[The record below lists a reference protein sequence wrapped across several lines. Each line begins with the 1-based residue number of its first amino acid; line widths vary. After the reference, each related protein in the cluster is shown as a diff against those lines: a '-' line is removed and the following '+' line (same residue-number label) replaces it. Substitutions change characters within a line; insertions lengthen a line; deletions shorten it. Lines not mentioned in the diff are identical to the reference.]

1 MILTLNNLAKEYG
14 LLPSEA
20 LGRAT
25 TFDLYVLDVSTRWLS
40 HRQDIAEGKV
50 KPKEP
55 KKQDLQWYMDIA
67 RREDSER
74 KRKIAE
80 EHNDQKSKGS

>member
-1 MILTLNNLAKEYG
+1 LVLTLNNLAKEYG

-40 HRQDIAEGKV
+40 HRQDVAEGKV
-50 KPKEP
+50 KAKEP
-55 KKQDLQWYMDIA
+55 KKQDLQWYMDLA

-80 EHNDQKSKGS
+80 KHNDQESSGS

>member
-1 MILTLNNLAKEYG
+1 MIITLNNLAKEYG

-20 LGRAT
+20 LSRAT

-40 HRQDIAEGKV
+40 HRQDVAEGKV

-55 KKQDLQWYMDIA
+55 KKQDLQWYMDLA
-67 RREDSER
+67 KNEDNER

-80 EHNDQKSKGS
+80 QQENRSGL

>member
-1 MILTLNNLAKEYG
+1 LILTLNNLAKEYG

-20 LGRAT
+20 LSRAT
-25 TFDLYVLDVSTRWLS
+25 TFDLYVLDVSTRWVS
-40 HRQDIAEGKV
+40 YRQDIADGKIQ
-50 KPKEP
+50 PKA
-55 KKQDLQWYMDIA
+55 KKQDLQWYMDLA

-80 EHNDQKSKGS
+80 EHNDQKSTGS

>member
-1 MILTLNNLAKEYG
+1 LIITLNNLAKEYG

-20 LGRAT
+20 LSRAT

-40 HRQDIAEGKV
+40 YRQDVAEGKIQ
-50 KPKEP
+50 PKA
-55 KKQDLQWYMDIA
+55 KKQDLQWYMDLA

-74 KRKIAE
+74 KRKIDE
-80 EHNDQKSKGS
+80 EHNDQKSTGS

>member
-1 MILTLNNLAKEYG
+1 MVITLNNLAKEYG

-20 LGRAT
+20 LSRAT
-25 TFDLYVLDVSTRWLS
+25 TFDLYVLDVSTRWVS
-40 HRQDIAEGKV
+40 YRQDIAEGKIQ
-50 KPKEP
+50 PKA
-55 KKQDLQWYMDIA
+55 KKQDLQWYMDLA

-80 EHNDQKSKGS
+80 EHNDQKSTGS

>member
-1 MILTLNNLAKEYG
+1 MIITLNNLAKEYG

-20 LGRAT
+20 LSRAT
-25 TFDLYVLDVSTRWLS
+25 TFDLYVLDVSTRWVS
-40 HRQDIAEGKV
+40 YRQDIAEGKIQ
-50 KPKEP
+50 PKA
-55 KKQDLQWYMDIA
+55 KKQDLQWYMDLA

-80 EHNDQKSKGS
+80 EHNDQKSTGS

>member
-1 MILTLNNLAKEYG
+1 LIITLNNLAKEYG

-20 LGRAT
+20 LSRAT
-25 TFDLYVLDVSTRWLS
+25 TFDLYVLDVSTRWVS
-40 HRQDIAEGKV
+40 YRQDIAEGKIQ
-50 KPKEP
+50 PKA
-55 KKQDLQWYMDIA
+55 KKQDLQWYMELA

-80 EHNDQKSKGS
+80 EHNDQKSTGS

>member
-1 MILTLNNLAKEYG
+1 LIITLNNLAKEYG

-25 TFDLYVLDVSTRWLS
+25 TFDLYVLDVSTRWL
-40 HRQDIAEGKV
+40 RYKQDVAEGKV
-50 KPKEP
+50 EPKA
-55 KKQDLQWYMDIA
+55 KKQDLQWYMDLA

-80 EHNDQKSKGS
+80 EHNDQESKGS

>member
-20 LGRAT
+20 LSRAT
-25 TFDLYVLDVSTRWLS
+25 TFDLYVLDVSTRWVS
-40 HRQDIAEGKV
+40 YRQDIADGKIQ
-50 KPKEP
+50 PKA
-55 KKQDLQWYMDIA
+55 KKQDLQWYMDLA

-80 EHNDQKSKGS
+80 EHNDQKSTGS

>member
-1 MILTLNNLAKEYG
+1 MMVITLDNLAHRYSC
-14 LLPSEA
+14 LPSEV
-20 LGRAT
+20 LRRGS

-40 HRQDIAEGKV
+40 YRQDIAEGKIQ
-50 KPKEP
+50 PKG
-55 KKQDLQWYMDIA
+55 KKQDLQWYMDLA

-80 EHNDQKSKGS
+80 KHNDQESSGS

>member
-1 MILTLNNLAKEYG
+1 LIITLNNLAKEYG

-20 LGRAT
+20 LSRAT

-40 HRQDIAEGKV
+40 HRQDVAEGKV

-55 KKQDLQWYMDIA
+55 KKQDLQWYMDLA
-67 RREDSER
+67 KNEDNER

-80 EHNDQKSKGS
+80 QQENRSGL

>member
-1 MILTLNNLAKEYG
+1 MIITLNNLAKEYG

-20 LGRAT
+20 LSRAT

-40 HRQDIAEGKV
+40 YRQDVAEGKIQ
-50 KPKEP
+50 PKA
-55 KKQDLQWYMDIA
+55 KKQDLQWYMDLA

-74 KRKIAE
+74 KRKIDE
-80 EHNDQKSKGS
+80 EHNDQKSTGS

>member
-1 MILTLNNLAKEYG
+1 

-20 LGRAT
+20 LSRAT
-25 TFDLYVLDVSTRWLS
+25 TFDLYVLDVSTRWLTY
-40 HRQDIAEGKV
+40 RQDLAEGKI

-55 KKQDLQWYMDIA
+55 KKQDLNWYMEIA
-67 RREDSER
+67 RREESER

-80 EHNDQKSKGS
+80 EHNDKESSGS